1 MCYTV
6 KSIDDVRSLVVA
18 TRGLSG
24 LTDLGVLAAK
34 ASRRM
39 HELTGADFTAL
50 ALCDESDSLTIA
62 ASVGAHRDLAGLS
75 IAGDESIG
83 WRSLRRGM
91 ATTVGDCAGST
102 DPLSVAVV
110 AAGICGL
117 AAIPLTAG
125 DNWLGVLY
133 AGKRDMR
140 VVPRTTL
147 LLNEFAASLAPL
159 IVTARRAENA
169 GAQAVEA
176 ERQRIAQDLHDTVG
190 QILFKISMAARELQH
205 LAHEPEDVARSAR
218 IIETDAA
225 EASAYLRQA
234 MGTLMPS
241 GDALPV
247 TIRRDVAAFGTRT
260 GIATELAV
268 FGSPRPAPPEVESV
282 LLSVTREALH
292 NVEKHAGADAVF
304 VSIAFRPDGIALVIE
319 DDGKGLPPGFQPN
332 PVPGRCL
339 GLGIPTLIQKVSGIA
354 GSLQLHGND
363 DGGTTVQVL
372 IPWGAR

>member
-6 KSIDDVRSLVVA
+6 KSIDDVRGLVVA

-24 LTDLGVLAAK
+24 LTDLGVLTAK
-34 ASRRM
+34 ACRRM

-50 ALCDESDSLTIA
+50 ALCDETDSLTVA
-62 ASVGAHRDLAGLS
+62 ASIGADHDLTGTNLA
-75 IAGDESIG
+75 ADDSIG
-83 WRSLRRGM
+83 WRCLRRKM
-91 ATTVGDCAGST
+91 ATTTGDCTDAD
-102 DPLSVAVV
+102 DPLGT
-110 AAGICGL
+110 AAAQAGMRGL

-125 DNWLGVLY
+125 DNWLGVLF
-133 AGKRDMR
+133 AGKRGMR

-176 ERQRIAQDLHDTVG
+176 ERQRIAQDLHDTAG
-190 QILFKISMAARELQH
+190 QILFKISMTARELQH
-205 LAHEPEDVARSAR
+205 IAHEPEDVVRSAR
-218 IIETDAA
+218 TIETDAA
-225 EASAYLRQA
+225 EVSAYLRQA

-241 GDALPV
+241 GDARPV
-247 TIRRDVAAFGTRT
+247 TIRRDVAAFGIRT
-260 GIATELAV
+260 GIATELAL
-268 FGSPRPAPPEVESV
+268 FGTPRPAPPDVESV

-304 VSIAFRPDGIALVIE
+304 VSIAYRADGISLVIE
-319 DDGKGLPPGFQPN
+319 DDGKGLPPEFAPN
-332 PVPGRCL
+332 PVPGRCV
-339 GLGIPTLIQKVSGIA
+339 GLGIPSLIQKVSGIA
-354 GSLQLHGND
+354 GSLTLQGND